1 MFSPLWTLVELL
13 SKMNTLSHEHMLPTE
28 KWSEWYRKQEIT
40 QSLCSVNGDNGIHC
54 TSDIACKPQNV
65 TMDLKVMLCVLH
77 TVYTLF
83 VSPPYIEIGLC
94 CIPITLLFFFIP
106 TACSKDTLHIQYHT
120 LLYLSTTSCYFTHF
134 LNNWLFFTIIYIF
147 FNFILYFKWNQNQYV

>member
-1 MFSPLWTLVELL
+1 
-13 SKMNTLSHEHMLPTE
+13 MNTLSHEHMLPTE

-40 QSLCSVNGDNGIHC
+40 QSLCSVNGGNGIHC

-94 CIPITLLFFFIP
+94 CIPITLVFFFIP
-106 TACSKDTLHIQYHT
+106 TACSKVRNIMCSNCVAVRITLSHEHRVLQKNGVNDIESKRSPNHYVQWMEAMV
-120 LLYLSTTSCYFTHF
+120 FTV
-134 LNNWLFFTIIYIF
+134 LQT
-147 FNFILYFKWNQNQYV
+147 